1 MEINRVSTLKH
12 KYLQIAK
19 CIADIHETLYYL
31 GNLPTER
38 RTSVAIVGS
47 RKPTAYGKEVTY
59 RLAYELAQRGVV
71 IISGL
76 ALGVDAIAHKA
87 ALDAGGTT
95 IAVLANGLDRIY
107 PATNQSLA
115 EQIIKQSGAIIS
127 EYPEGTEA
135 RGYQFLARNRIVSGL
150 SDAII
155 ITEAAGRS
163 GTLNTAAH
171 ALDQGKD
178 IYAVPGN
185 ITSPLSAG
193 CNGLIQQGAT
203 PVTSIDDIVETL
215 SPAATDHKSA
225 LFDTSSPEQAQL
237 ISLIKQGVRSLDGL
251 QEGSR
256 LPAPEL
262 AQTLTLLEISGAIR
276 QVAPGVWSL

>member
-1 MEINRVSTLKH
+1 MKINRVLPLKH
-12 KYLQIAK
+12 KYLQITE
-19 CIADIHETLYYL
+19 CIADIQKTLYYL
-31 GNLPTER
+31 GNLPAER

-47 RKPTAYGKEVTY
+47 RKPTAYSKEVTY
-59 RLAYELAQRGVV
+59 RLAHKLAQRGVV
-71 IISGL
+71 IVSGL

-87 ALDAGGTT
+87 ALDAGGIT
-95 IAVLANGLDRIY
+95 IAVLANGLDSIY

-115 EQIIKQSGAIIS
+115 EQIIKQGSAIIS
-127 EYPEGTEA
+127 EYPAGTEA
-135 RGYQFLARNRIVSGL
+135 RGHQFLARNRIVSGL
-150 SDAII
+150 SDAVI

-193 CNGLIQQGAT
+193 CNALIKQGAT
-203 PVTSIDDIVETL
+203 PLTSIDDVVEIFSPTTPAHAPTL
-215 SPAATDHKSA
+215 FH
-225 LFDTSSPEQAQL
+225 TSSPGEAQL
-237 ISLIKQGVRSLDGL
+237 LELIRQGVRGIEGL
-251 QEGSR
+251 QEGSG
-256 LPAPEL
+256 LSAPEL
-262 AQTLTLLEISGAIR
+262 AQTLTLLELSGAIR